1 MHRTLILAA
10 ALFVALLAC
19 KDPPPPEGGSPSRT
33 SEDPI
38 GEGNR
43 APDVTLKLQDG
54 TEVSLASLEG
64 SFVFL
69 YFYPKDDTPG
79 CTTEAKGLRDQHA
92 ELAKLGVKVFGVSL
106 QDAESHKSFIDK
118 YELPF
123 ALVVDDGTIAKA
135 FNVPVK
141 GEYAARHS
149 FLIGKDRKI
158 LKVWRTVVPDQ
169 HAKEV
174 LAAVRNAS

>member
-1 MHRTLILAA
+1 MLL
-10 ALFVALLAC
+10 VALAGAC
-19 KDPPPPEGGSPSRT
+19 KDTAEPPASEGPS
-33 SEDPI
+33 SKESKPI
-38 GEGNR
+38 AEGDR
-43 APDVTLKLQDG
+43 APDVTLKLHDG
-54 TEVSLASLEG
+54 SETSLSSLEG

-79 CTTEAKGLRDQHA
+79 CTTEAKGLRDNYE
-92 ELAKLGVKVFGVSL
+92 ELTKLGVKVYGISL
-106 QDAESHKSFIDK
+106 QNADSHKEFIDK

-123 ALVVDDGTIAKA
+123 SLVVDDGKIAKA

-141 GEYAARHS
+141 GEFAARHS

-158 LKVWRTVVPDQ
+158 IKIWRTVVPDQ

-174 LAAVRNAS
+174 LAAVRSAS